1 MWSEIWRRDWG
12 LEQALPAVHSDP
24 VLRNPLRRAFHPSE
38 QALPPAYRRAPNRW
52 AGCSLK

>member
-24 VLRNPLRRAFHPSE
+24 VLRNPLQRAFHPSE
-38 QALPPAYRRAPNRW
+38 QALLPAYRRAQNRW
-52 AGCSLK
+52 ASCSLK